1 MQTEDR
7 TDAGPSADMRTGDYR
22 ALAYALSQGCIILAA
37 HVKDMILAIA
47 TDSDM
52 KLW

>member
-7 TDAGPSADMRTGDYR
+7 TDAGPSTDMRTGDYR

-37 HVKDMILAIA
+37 HVKEIILATM
-47 TDSDM
+47 TDLTV
-52 KLW
+52 KL